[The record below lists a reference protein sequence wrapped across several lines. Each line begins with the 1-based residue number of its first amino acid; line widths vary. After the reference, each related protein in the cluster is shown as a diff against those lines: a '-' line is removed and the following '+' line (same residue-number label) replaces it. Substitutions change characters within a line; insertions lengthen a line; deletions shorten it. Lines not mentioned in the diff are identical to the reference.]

1 MPDARI
7 PRLELLAPR
16 WRKVLRDVWS
26 HRARTLLVVLA
37 IVVGI
42 VDARQA
48 PAWREIAAERR
59 REAEERAR
67 KRVH

>member
-1 MPDARI
+1 MITFILVAF
-7 PRLELLAPR
+7 
-16 WRKVLRDVWS
+16 
-26 HRARTLLVVLA
+26 TLLVVLA

>member
-1 MPDARI
+1 MITFILVAF
-7 PRLELLAPR
+7 
-16 WRKVLRDVWS
+16 
-26 HRARTLLVVLA
+26 TLLVVLA

-59 REAEERAR
+59 RHAEERAR